1 MEKQITITERQYILI
16 SKGLHHLTDE
26 YKNYGSSK
34 HTLKEIKELKEKLV
48 KPFLMNIMKTI
59 KKLFTKII
67 LHDRTIALTV
77 YVIAFI
83 ITIWFSI
90 EH

>member
-48 KPFLMNIMKTI
+48 KPFN
-59 KKLFTKII
+59 
-67 LHDRTIALTV
+67 
-77 YVIAFI
+77 
-83 ITIWFSI
+83 
-90 EH
+90 EHYENN